1 MLHATFLGLQYKQP
15 MQLHL
20 IQFSTSLQYNSEQM
34 QQMFLS
40 LNSERSEL
48 SSSVIVTDSFDEL
61 EKTID
66 FFDFFMCL
74 NFLLFFWSC
83 LVLGFLSLFPICPHL
98 LNGFL
103 PKRTKFT
110 ARRSFPGV
118 KVITTDFFCLF
129 VEQNV
134 FEIKFLV
141 LARNQMKKHN

>member
-1 MLHATFLGLQYKQP
+1 
-15 MQLHL
+15 
-20 IQFSTSLQYNSEQM
+20 M
-34 QQMFLS
+34 QQMFSS

-48 SSSVIVTDSFDEL
+48 SSSVIVTDSSNEL

-66 FFDFFMCL
+66 IFAFFYVFKLFA
-74 NFLLFFWSC
+74 FFFWSC

-118 KVITTDFFCLF
+118 EVITTDFFCLF

-134 FEIKFLV
+134 FEVKFLV
-141 LARNQMKKHN
+141 LARYQMKKRN